1 MRKPPPAPST
11 ATEPLPLVDVF
22 ISYSRHDAEIAA
34 RLATTLRNE
43 GFEVWF
49 DQHIRA
55 GAQWEHTLRG
65 VLATAKSVLV
75 LWSERS
81 VLSPWVN
88 LEAQIAQ
95 TTGRLVPVKIDGC
108 AVPHGFAAIET
119 ALLPGWTGGDHP
131 ELQVLLAGLAAL
143 APPSR
148 VDTVRP
154 GFDTAFLGTDIDLP
168 AVPGVADEFRYLHFS
183 VVMNPA
189 RRLAWYSAANLAP
202 RETSVLRGERWLADP
217 MLPTA
222 FQPRNN
228 HYLGSGYDRGHLTR
242 AAAVSWG
249 PERLAT
255 LANHQAFFW
264 TNTAPQHPQMNRRWW
279 AAVEHWE
286 DGLLARHTRV
296 VSFSGPALRD
306 DDPVHGDIEQMIG
319 RVRTRQAFRLPGA
332 FWKLIVVRQ
341 AGGALAT
348 AAFWLDQTALVAA
361 TDRRQ
366 RTTDE
371 DGDAGGGADDGAD
384 GDANAHAD
392 AALKPPDLAAW
403 RVDVTTLASRT
414 GLDFG
419 QRLRDAAALPMG

>member
-1 MRKPPPAPST
+1 MPMPKPLPVEPVT
-11 ATEPLPLVDVF
+11 AEPLPLVDVF
-22 ISYSRHDAEIAA
+22 ISYSRHDAAIAA
-34 RLATTLRNE
+34 RLATTLRDE

-55 GAQWEHTLRG
+55 GAQWEVTLRG

-81 VLSPWVN
+81 VQSRWVI
-88 LEAQIAQ
+88 LEARIALK
-95 TTGRLVPVKIDGC
+95 TRRLVPVKIDGC
-108 AVPHGFAAIET
+108 ALPPGFSTLET
-119 ALLPGWTGGDHP
+119 ALLPGWAGGDHP

-154 GFDTAFLGTDIDLP
+154 GFDTGFLGTEINLP

-202 RETSVLRGERWLADP
+202 READALRGDRWLADP
-217 MLPTA
+217 MLPNA
-222 FQPRNN
+222 FQPHNS
-228 HYLGSGYDRGHLTR
+228 HYLGTGYDRGHLTR
-242 AAAVSWG
+242 AKAVSWG

-264 TNTAPQHPQMNRRWW
+264 TNTAPQHPEMNRRWW

-286 DGLLARHTRV
+286 DALLSIYDRV

-319 RVRTRQAFRLPGA
+319 RVRTRQAFRLPCA

-341 AGGALAT
+341 VDCALAT
-348 AAFWLDQTALVAA
+348 AGFWLDQTALVAVTA
-361 TDRRQ
+361 LRHR
-366 RTTDE
+366 
-371 DGDAGGGADDGAD
+371 AADT
-384 GDANAHAD
+384 
-392 AALKPPDLAAW
+392 DLAGW
-403 RVDVTTLASRT
+403 QVDVATLEART

-419 QRLRDAAALPMG
+419 ERLRVAVALSID